1 MYFFSPHLWFIR
13 GPNAISTPITY
24 LLLIAA
30 FVTSFLPPK
39 FYGLDVFSIGYCT
52 TFGTMNYKGTDF

>member
-13 GPNAISTPITY
+13 GPNARTVPITY

-30 FVTSFLPPK
+30 LLHRLLPPK
-39 FYGLDVFSIGYCT
+39 FNGLDVFSIGYCT
-52 TFGTMNYKGTDF
+52 TFGAMNYKGTDF